1 MTEQAQGKIDFGQQ
15 VLKEI
20 NEPTP
25 EGETHKRSFW
35 STISIP
41 LLAILTG
48 LIIGAILIA
57 ATSPTVWAA
66 FSESIWQGF
75 GQAFTEI
82 GKAYG
87 ALFTGSIADPAK
99 IVNAISTGDLFRKFS
114 PSHSLYFFGVG
125 SRCRLSQRVVQHR
138 RGRPAFHWRRLC
150 HVCRL
155 CRHWSTCLYS
165 YAPRVPCRSA
175 GRCNLGFYPRVTKG

>member
-57 ATSPTVWAA
+57 ATSQP
-66 FSESIWQGF
+66 F
-75 GQAFTEI
+75 GLPL
-82 GKAYG
+82 GSRYG
-87 ALFTGSIADPAK
+87 RVLGRHSLRLEKPME
-99 IVNAISTGDLFRKFS
+99 RFS
-114 PSHSLYFFGVG
+114 PV
-125 SRCRLSQRVVQHR
+125 RL
-138 RGRPAFHWRRLC
+138 PIRLK
-150 HVCRL
+150 
-155 CRHWSTCLYS
+155 S
-165 YAPRVPCRSA
+165 
-175 GRCNLGFYPRVTKG
+175 